1 MLGQS
6 KISKFFTS
14 QPMKRSLEVLEGHQS
29 SPPSKA
35 MKTDGC
41 SLSPEQK
48 AAIEKK
54 RQAAL
59 ARLAAPSGMG
69 QSWKKALEPEFNKDY
84 FKKVRLNIPK
94 ICCTVILIY

>member
-1 MLGQS
+1 
-6 KISKFFTS
+6 
-14 QPMKRSLEVLEGHQS
+14 MKRSLEALEGQQT

-35 MKTDGC
+35 MKTDGS
-41 SLSPEQK
+41 SLSPEQE

-59 ARLAAPSGMG
+59 ARRAAPSGMG

-84 FKKVRLNIPK
+84 FKKV
-94 ICCTVILIY
+94 